1 MENQNALRR
10 KRACHRFIGLVLV
23 LIVVFVALQLNSAGA
38 GNASAEV
45 AGTVVS
51 LTVAQTV
58 EATGSLRAQPF
69 ASLTWETEGV
79 VQDVYVEAGD
89 QVKAGD
95 VLLKLNTNSVP
106 SSILS
111 AQADLSTAQKELDDL
126 LISSEEELAQAVIDL
141 KDAHEVYDEA
151 VNYLKYLQRRSQGV
165 TKDKKAFPLCYSVHF
180 VVKTICLRTQKY
192 MKRMSRYGREI
203 VKRLCDLV

>member
-1 MENQNALRR
+1 M
-10 KRACHRFIGLVLV
+10 
-23 LIVVFVALQLNSAGA
+23 
-38 GNASAEV
+38 
-45 AGTVVS
+45 
-51 LTVAQTV
+51 AQTV

-95 VLLKLNTNSVP
+95 VLMKLNTNSVP

-141 KDAHEVYDEA
+141 KDAHEMYDEA

-180 VVKTICLRTQKY
+180 VMKTICLRTQKY